1 MEKVLVFATH
11 NKNKVFEVQQLL
23 GDGFEI
29 RTLSDI
35 ACHDEIEET
44 GLTLSENASIK
55 SSFVFNKYGLSC
67 FADDTGLEVSALNGA
82 PGVFSARY
90 AGVQKSDNDNINL
103 LLHNLKGNSNRE
115 ARFKTVI
122 SCILDGKETFFEGI
136 LEGQIVSEKVGENGF
151 GYDPI
156 FKPNNYNITL
166 AQMTIDEKNKISH
179 RAKAT
184 LKFIEF
190 LRQMA

>member
-1 MEKVLVFATH
+1 MKKVLVFATH
-11 NKNKVFEVQQLL
+11 NKNKAFEVQKLL

-29 RTLSDI
+29 RTLTDI
-35 ACHDEIEET
+35 GCYEEIEET
-44 GLTLSENASIK
+44 GSTLSENASIK
-55 SSFVFNKYGLSC
+55 SRFVFNKYGLSC
-67 FADDTGLEVSALNGA
+67 FADDTGLEVHALNGA

-90 AGVQKSDNDNINL
+90 AGLQKSDNDNMNL
-103 LLHNLKGNSNRE
+103 LLHNLEGNSNRE

-122 SCILDGKETFFEGI
+122 SCILDGKEIFFEGS

-156 FKPNNYNITL
+156 FKPNNYNTTL
-166 AQMTIDEKNKISH
+166 AQMTIDEKNNISH

-190 LRQMA
+190 LKQIA

>member
-1 MEKVLVFATH
+1 
-11 NKNKVFEVQQLL
+11 
-23 GDGFEI
+23 
-29 RTLSDI
+29 
-35 ACHDEIEET
+35 
-44 GLTLSENASIK
+44 
-55 SSFVFNKYGLSC
+55 
-67 FADDTGLEVSALNGA
+67 
-82 PGVFSARY
+82 
-90 AGVQKSDNDNINL
+90 
-103 LLHNLKGNSNRE
+103 
-115 ARFKTVI
+115 
-122 SCILDGKETFFEGI
+122 LDGKETFFEGI

>member
-166 AQMTIDEKNKISH
+166 AQMTIDEKNEISH

>member
-1 MEKVLVFATH
+1 MKKVLVFATH
-11 NKNKVFEVQQLL
+11 NKNKANEIQQLL
-23 GDGFEI
+23 GEAYEI
-29 RTLSDI
+29 RTLTDI
-35 ACHDEIEET
+35 GCYDEIEET
-44 GLTLSENASIK
+44 GLTLAENATIK
-55 SSFVFNKYGLSC
+55 SNFVFNKYGLSC
-67 FADDTGLEVSALNGA
+67 FADDTGLEVSALHGA

-90 AGVQKSDNDNINL
+90 AGLQKSDNDNLNL
-103 LLHNLKGNSNRE
+103 LLKNLEGNSNRE
-115 ARFKTVI
+115 ARFKTII
-122 SCILDGKETFFEGI
+122 SCFLDGKETFFEGI

-190 LRQMA
+190 LKQIA

>member
-35 ACHDEIEET
+35 ACHDETEET